1 MQAGTCGSMAHEQ
14 KQYLRFDAHHSPTAS
29 VAASSP
35 PLAASHHT
43 PHHQALRTPPLIQS
57 AESLGRGPFIRFNF
71 VNGCALGFCTTW
83 SEVEEATVGPV
94 RIIKNNMGKQQ
105 RQSQT
110 QQQLC
115 VCLCVVQQQ
124 QQLWVSGAAAAAA
137 ADMACC

>member
-1 MQAGTCGSMAHEQ
+1 MEPGAVQAGTCGSMAHEQ

-83 SEVEEATVGPV
+83 SEVEEATVGPG
-94 RIIKNNMGKQQ
+94 RDFLHQHAFNYF
-105 RQSQT
+105 
-110 QQQLC
+110 
-115 VCLCVVQQQ
+115 
-124 QQLWVSGAAAAAA
+124 
-137 ADMACC
+137 ADEQHSSLM